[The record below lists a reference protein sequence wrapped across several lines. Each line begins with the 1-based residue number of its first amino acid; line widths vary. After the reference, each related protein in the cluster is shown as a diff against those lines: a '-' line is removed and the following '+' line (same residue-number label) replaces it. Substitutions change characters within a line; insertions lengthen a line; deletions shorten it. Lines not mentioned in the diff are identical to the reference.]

1 MISFMV
7 PTSTL
12 VADSGRCH
20 FWPIDFAAVPRP
32 KQPWPLYARY
42 KWMAKAEPKGC
53 PRTFCMMGEGIMW
66 KISLALGEQ
75 RRSQTHIAMPQNWTG
90 IAFKQSRHI
99 FGLFFFKQVLH
110 FFWVPVLFNSP
121 IQVMYAFFFYLD
133 GRSCFN
139 QGFCFKDI
147 LQRKKA

>member
-90 IAFKQSRHI
+90 IAFKQSRHT

-110 FFWVPVLFNSP
+110 FFWVNNCSCTLQFSNSSYVRIFFSFRRSVLFQS
-121 IQVMYAFFFYLD
+121 V
-133 GRSCFN
+133 
-139 QGFCFKDI
+139 I
-147 LQRKKA
+147 LL